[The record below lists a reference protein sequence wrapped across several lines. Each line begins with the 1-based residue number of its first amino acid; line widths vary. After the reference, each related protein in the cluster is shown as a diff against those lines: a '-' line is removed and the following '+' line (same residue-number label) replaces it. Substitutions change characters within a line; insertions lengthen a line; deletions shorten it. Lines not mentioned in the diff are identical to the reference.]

1 MEGMTLLSLWSWTAA
16 RGQWVSAPLVPGTPL
31 HSPFETRPGGQVE
44 APLVLDQSR
53 GGSSGG
59 EGSCPLV
66 GILALSA
73 DGQVR
78 SGRQ

>member
-1 MEGMTLLSLWSWTAA
+1 MTLLSFRSSTAVG
-16 RGQWVSAPLVPGTPL
+16 GQWVSAPPVPSTPL

-59 EGSCPLV
+59 EGSCPLI

-73 DGQVR
+73 DGKVR